1 MTIGKTIFGLL
12 TAATLFA
19 GGATAL
25 SAKGDSDKTA
35 PPASDFAPIQRYAIA
50 YDRPRDLAEFYLS
63 EFGLKTYGAKI
74 EQLDH
79 PTNPD
84 MRVMLI
90 TIDPIEDGSVNGVQW
105 RFDLSSNGGMWR
117 TETAGMRRKCSKGA
131 NPNEWT
137 REVCP

>member
-1 MTIGKTIFGLL
+1 MTNIKSLVAILA
-12 TAATLFA
+12 AATFA
-19 GGATAL
+19 VGASTAL
-25 SAKGDSDKTA
+25 SAKGDSDKAA

-50 YDRPRDLAEFYLS
+50 YDRPRDLAEFYLG

-90 TIDPIEDGSVNGVQW
+90 TIDPLKEGSVSGVQW
-105 RFDLSSNGGMWR
+105 RFDISSSGGMWR
-117 TETAGMRRKCSKGA
+117 TETAGMRRKCSRGA